1 MLFRSP
7 PPTRG
12 ELAKDLSVFNDAMTH
27 DLAIVWAA
35 AAARARRSDPATSQR
50 AASKVERF
58 ASGHFAAIRKA
69 LAVEP
74 GTFKAIASRSGLE
87 RHAVAR
93 RLPEMERAG
102 IVRRDGEELGCT
114 RWCLA

>member
-1 MLFRSP
+1 MNQLTMNFEP
-7 PPTRG
+7 
-12 ELAKDLSVFNDAMTH
+12 V
-27 DLAIVWAA
+27 
-35 AAARARRSDPATSQR
+35 RARRHDPATSQR
-50 AASKVERF
+50 AAAKVERF
-58 ASGHFAAIRKA
+58 AGGHFAKIREA
-69 LAVEP
+69 LALEP
-74 GTFKAIASRSGLE
+74 GTFKAIAARSGLE